1 MRFTPIA
8 SLESLQ
14 LGAAPDGARSFSFVH
29 PGLTPPGYVNVA
41 PSALVFDLVSA
52 FCGEDEF
59 TINQT
64 LVGWLE
70 E

>member
-29 PGLTPPGYVNVA
+29 PGLTPLGYLNVA
-41 PSALVFDLVSA
+41 PSALGFSLLQA
-52 FCGEDEF
+52 Y
-59 TINQT
+59 TANQ
-64 LVGWLE
+64 VDNGRR
-70 E
+70 